1 MKSRRAAVEPVPT
14 ADGPGPIPSFASAKR
29 EILLHL
35 KREGEADL
43 EGLSRALGIS
53 RMGVYRHVKDLEHGG
68 LVERTSKR
76 TGVGRPRLSLH
87 LAPGASTIFP
97 KAYASLTCSVLQF
110 LEDKMGRKAVED
122 ALRGRQKAVLRS
134 YAPQVT
140 ASDLAGRVHQLAKLR
155 SDEGYMAEARG
166 ARGGSFELLEYNCPI
181 LAVAEQYGEA
191 CEVENELFRRI
202 LRAEVDTTH
211 RVVAG
216 DHVCR
221 FLIRPRPGGAPE

>member
-1 MKSRRAAVEPVPT
+1 MYIYSPGECPRWMKSRRAAVEPVPT

-97 KAYASLTCSVLQF
+97 TAYASLTCSVL
-110 LEDKMGRKAVED
+110 
-122 ALRGRQKAVLRS
+122 
-134 YAPQVT
+134 P
-140 ASDLAGRVHQLAKLR
+140 
-155 SDEGYMAEARG
+155 
-166 ARGGSFELLEYNCPI
+166 
-181 LAVAEQYGEA
+181 VAEQYGGA

-221 FLIRPRPGGAPE
+221 FLIRPRPGG